1 MHQFVHWHLRS
12 SLERLTLPERAL
24 VVAPV
29 VAASALSIDKVALV
43 EVGENENGQQAS
55 RGP

>member
-12 SLERLTLPERAL
+12 SLERLTLTERAL
-24 VVAPV
+24 VIAPV